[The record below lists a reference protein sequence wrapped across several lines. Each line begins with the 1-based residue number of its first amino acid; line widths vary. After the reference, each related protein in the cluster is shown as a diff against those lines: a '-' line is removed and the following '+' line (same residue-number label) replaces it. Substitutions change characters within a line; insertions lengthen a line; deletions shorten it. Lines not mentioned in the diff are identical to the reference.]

1 MFKVYRNTV
10 QVPANL
16 VLAGKTQADFDIVNG
31 LGRCRRLLNEIFLLV
46 CSFRLVLSNPGVGG
60 GPAACAAAE
69 MG

>member
-31 LGRCRRLLNEIFLLV
+31 LRRCRRLLNEIFLLV
-46 CSFRLVLSNPGVGG
+46 CSFRLVLSNPRVGI
-60 GPAACAAAE
+60 GPTACAAAE

>member
-1 MFKVYRNTV
+1 MFKVYSNTV

-16 VLAGKTQADFDIVNG
+16 ALAGKTQAHFDIVNG
-31 LGRCRRLLNEIFLLV
+31 LGRCRRLLNEIFLLECPFKV
-46 CSFRLVLSNPGVGG
+46 VLSNPRVGS

>member
-31 LGRCRRLLNEIFLLV
+31 LRRCRRLLNEIFLLV
-46 CSFRLVLSNPGVGG
+46 CSFRYVLSTPGVGG